1 VGDIDQRHVETSRL
15 KLDESQNQD
24 DVDTDRSLTPVAVQA
39 ARTENLA
46 KTEALRRSEPPHHD
60 ELEAPE
66 PESESHWRLNALGAG
81 LLTALLCCLLVVAGL
96 KIKLNQTRAAL
107 AEAESAAEAAE
118 SAVARE
124 PAEEPAERASEL
136 IPAPPLVAARAPIVA
151 PLITDGPRPGTHAQL
166 VLLLTV
172 GTQHYAEKQVRA
184 LKHKCTAPLAVYRQK
199 RGRCA
204 YSQCFAVAVPY
215 EEAGSAGGC
224 GLMIDHPH
232 LREKGSRVRAST
244 VRPSRERE

>member
-1 VGDIDQRHVETSRL
+1 MGSDIDQRHVETSRL
-15 KLDESQNQD
+15 KLDESQNPD

-39 ARTENLA
+39 VRAAGLA
-46 KTEALRRSEPPHHD
+46 KTEALRSSEPPRSD
-60 ELEAPE
+60 DSEDPE
-66 PESESHWRLNALGAG
+66 PESESHWRLNPLGAG
-81 LLTALLCCLLVVAGL
+81 LLTALLCCLLVIAGL

-107 AEAESAAEAAE
+107 AEAENAAEAAE

-124 PAEEPAERASEL
+124 PAEETAEPAAEL
-136 IPAPPLVAARAPIVA
+136 IPAPPLVAARASGVA
-151 PLITDGPRPGTHAQL
+151 PLVMDDPRPDPRARL

-215 EEAGSAGGC
+215 EDAGSAGGC
-224 GLMIDHPH
+224 GRVKGQSVRD
-232 LREKGSRVRAST
+232 REDFVL
-244 VRPSRERE
+244 P

>member
-1 VGDIDQRHVETSRL
+1 VGSDIDQRHVETSRL
-15 KLDESQNQD
+15 TLDESQNQD
-24 DVDTDRSLTPVAVQA
+24 DVDTDRSLAPVAVQA
-39 ARTENLA
+39 VRAEDLA
-46 KTEALRRSEPPHHD
+46 
-60 ELEAPE
+60 
-66 PESESHWRLNALGAG
+66 ESESHWRLNALGAG
-81 LLTALLCCLLVVAGL
+81 LLTALLCCLLVVVGL

-124 PAEEPAERASEL
+124 PEEEPAEPESDR
-136 IPAPPLVAARAPIVA
+136 IPAPPLVAARAPIAA
-151 PLITDGPRPGTHAQL
+151 PLIMDGPRPGPRAQL

-224 GLMIDHPH
+224 G
-232 LREKGSRVRAST
+232 RVKGQSVRDRDDFAL
-244 VRPSRERE
+244 P